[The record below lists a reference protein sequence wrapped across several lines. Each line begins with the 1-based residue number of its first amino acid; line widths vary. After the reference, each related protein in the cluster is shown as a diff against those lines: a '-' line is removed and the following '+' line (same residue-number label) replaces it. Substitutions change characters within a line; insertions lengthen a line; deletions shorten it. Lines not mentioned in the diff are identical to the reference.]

1 MLSSLR
7 HRGVLVMAA
16 ALALAAGAAP
26 VLASQPALVSAAPRT
41 MKASPRGLFGGLRTS
56 SGLYGRKSAGVN
68 VAQQKRI
75 SAKKR
80 GIARNRRH
88 HR

>member
-1 MLSSLR
+1 MFSSLR

-26 VLASQPALVSAAPRT
+26 VLASQPALVSAAPHPA
-41 MKASPRGLFGGLRTS
+41 KASKRGLFGGARVS
-56 SGLYGRKSAGVN
+56 IGLYGRKSAGMTA
-68 VAQQKRI
+68 AQQKR
-75 SAKKR
+75 AAVKKR
-80 GIARNRRH
+80 GIVRNRRH